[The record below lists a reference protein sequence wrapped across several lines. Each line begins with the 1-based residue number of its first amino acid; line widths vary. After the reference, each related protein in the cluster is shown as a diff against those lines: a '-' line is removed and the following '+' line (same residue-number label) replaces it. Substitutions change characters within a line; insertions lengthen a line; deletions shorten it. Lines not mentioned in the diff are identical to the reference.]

1 MNSAYPNC
9 TYELRKQGVPY
20 PRTCAECGLGPC
32 KAGHFVPAPK
42 PVSEIDTLRAENAAL
57 RASRDE
63 LLEALQRLLKAAD
76 EHAIAETSEELL
88 CEAANDPDADP
99 AVREQAAAVLQVRAA
114 IRRAA
119 STGQPD

>member
-63 LLEALQRLLKAAD
+63 LLAALKALD
-76 EHAIAETSEELL
+76 ERLRACAKEPISAQEAYDSFYQEMVESAIAATT
-88 CEAANDPDADP
+88 
-99 AVREQAAAVLQVRAA
+99 
-114 IRRAA
+114 
-119 STGQPD
+119 TGQPDHNTGTRR